1 MKSANE
7 VSADMAYRRIRGDI
21 VSGQLRG
28 GLRLGETDLAVR
40 YGLSRTP
47 IRESLRRLQSE
58 GLVDVQP
65 HRGATVVDWQS
76 MDVSAIYDLRALVEG
91 FIARQA
97 ATQIAEEE
105 IARLSGL
112 CDQME
117 AMTADLP
124 PGDIQLVDKIADL
137 NSDLHGAI
145 GRAAGGPQI
154 EALRRVVVVLPLVLR
169 MLYTFSTADLQRS
182 NRHHRE
188 LLAAFQAR
196 DPEWAEAAMRTHVLA
211 GKSMLL
217 KYRETLID
225 QTGPET
231 ADVLATPDV

>member
-7 VSADMAYRRIRGDI
+7 RAADMAYRRIRGDI

-28 GLRLGETDLAVR
+28 GLRLGETELAER

-76 MDVSAIYDLRALVEG
+76 LDVSAIYDLRALVEG

-97 ATQIAEEE
+97 ATRIAAEE
-105 IARLSGL
+105 IDRLSLL

-117 AMTADLP
+117 AMTADMP
-124 PGDIQLVDKIADL
+124 PGDIRLVDKIADL
-137 NSDLHGAI
+137 NSELHGAV

-154 EALRRVVVVLPLVLR
+154 EALRRVVVVVPLVLR

-188 LLAAFQAR
+188 LLAAFEAR
-196 DPEWAEAAMRTHVLA
+196 NPDWAEAAMRAHVLA

-217 KYRETLID
+217 RNRETLVNA
-225 QTGPET
+225 TEPEK
-231 ADVLATPDV
+231 LA